1 MYDNSICGDI
11 NNRQIR
17 KGERMKLK
25 KVYRTLTALV
35 MVCVM
40 FVTPVMAAPEDDRV
54 DELEGQKAAAE
65 TELND
70 LEMKLQNIMNELA
83 DLEMQLTEK
92 QQAIEQTEL
101 DLAAAE
107 EEEEKQYDA
116 LLKRIKCMYE
126 EGDSSAFE
134 TFFSAG
140 SFSEAL
146 TKAEYVQKIHTYDRE
161 QLKVYQNAVQEVKD
175 KKAQLEA
182 EQQELLEKETA
193 YEAKG
198 EEYEALIADKQA
210 DIDDLDVLIQDAV
223 RKAAEAQAAREEA
236 ARREAERLEAER
248 LAALQQQ
255 QQNNNN
261 NNGGN
266 SNSGSYSKPEPSYDV
281 VTGNAI
287 VDRAYG
293 WVGRADYVWGA
304 CRPGA
309 FDCSGFVSYCLT
321 GSYSRLGSTYTFLG
335 WARVSNPQ
343 PGDVCVNA
351 THCGIYIGN
360 GQMIHAANPSVGVI
374 IGPVPSSMIYVRY

>member
-1 MYDNSICGDI
+1 
-11 NNRQIR
+11 
-17 KGERMKLK
+17 MKLK
-25 KVYRTLTALV
+25 KVHRTLTALV
-35 MVCVM
+35 MVCAM
-40 FVTPVMAAPEDDRV
+40 AVTPVMAAPEDDRV
-54 DELEGQKAAAE
+54 DELEGQRAAAE
-65 TELND
+65 EELND
-70 LEMKLQNIMNELA
+70 LQSELNSLLTA
-83 DLEMQLTEK
+83 LGDLELQLTEK
-92 QQAIEQTEL
+92 QLEIEQTEL

-126 EGDSSAFE
+126 EGDSTAFE

-175 KKAQLEA
+175 KKEQLES
-182 EQQELLEKETA
+182 ERQELQEKETA
-193 YEAKG
+193 YDEKAA
-198 EEYEALIADKQA
+198 EVSALIENKES
-210 DIDDLDVLIQDAV
+210 DIADLDVMIQEAA
-223 RKAAEAQAAREEA
+223 RIAAEAQAAREEA
-236 ARREAERLEAER
+236 ARREAERLAE
-248 LAALQQQ
+248 LQQQ

-261 NNGGN
+261 NDNN
-266 SNSGSYSKPEPSYDV
+266 NNDNNSGSYSKPEPSYDV

-321 GSYSRLGSTYTFLG
+321 GSYTRLGSTYTFLT
-335 WARVSNPQ
+335 WARVSDPQ

-374 IGPVPSSMIYVRY
+374 IGPVPSSMVYVRY